1 MRRVCITDEVLVC
14 RPIWLWLLTLEFVE
28 PRRHPCLGDS
38 LRGSL
43 CSRLE
48 GRPIRCLEGDT
59 DRNGPSDSACSLP
72 DRAAGRGFRSSGGS
86 QAGYLSGSGRSNR
99 LCCRLR
105 CLPRSSDGDFAD
117 SSAGRCQSCSVGC
130 FMVCFARCCPRRAR
144 SCRVGGQSRSLFADH
159 RRSSQTAWVPLPT
172 PARAFVAGA

>member
-14 RPIWLWLLTLEFVE
+14 RPIWLWRWTLEVLE

-43 CSRLE
+43 CSHPE

-59 DRNGPSDSACSLP
+59 DRNAPSDSACSLP

-105 CLPRSSDGDFAD
+105 CLPRRSDRGLAD
-117 SSAGRCQSCSVGC
+117 GGTGRCQSCSVHC
-130 FMVCFARCCPRRAR
+130 STVCFARCCPSRECSCCVGGRSSSLTADLAR
-144 SCRVGGQSRSLFADH
+144 SRA
-159 RRSSQTAWVPLPT
+159 PLPD
-172 PARAFVAGA
+172 PARFAGVGNST